1 MTAIAEP
8 SIYSTPTAPRG
19 RITNVV
25 RLQFLNLWT
34 FVWTPLCVLGGSW
47 LISLLINAIINSA
60 NVSEDKVSY
69 GAQAP
74 LWYFLV
80 VGVMA
85 MAYTFPFSQAMT
97 ITRREF
103 FLGTLGAAAISSV
116 GMSLIFVAF
125 GLIEQATDGYGIN
138 AYFGYLEPLWV
149 SGPLAAGFEF
159 FVFSMLVFIFG
170 FWTATVYRFGGAKV
184 LTALLFALG
193 FALVGL
199 GALITWQEW
208 WPSVGRWFVDTGA
221 LGLAFWGLGAA
232 AVFLAISYATLRR
245 LPA

>member
-1 MTAIAEP
+1 MTAVAEP
-8 SIYSTPTAPRG
+8 SIYSAPTAPRG

-47 LISLLINAIINSA
+47 LISFLVNAIINSA
-60 NVSEDKVSY
+60 DVSGDKVSY

-80 VGVMA
+80 IGVMS

-97 ITRREF
+97 VTRREF
-103 FLGTLGAAAISSV
+103 FLGTLGAAAISSA
-116 GMSLIFVAF
+116 GTSLIFVTF
-125 GLIEQATDGYGIN
+125 GLIEEATDGYGVN

-159 FVFSMLVFIFG
+159 FVFAMLVFIVG
-170 FWTATVYRFGGAKV
+170 FWVATVYQFGGAKV
-184 LTALLFALG
+184 LTGLLFAIA

-221 LGLAFWGLGAA
+221 LGLAFWGLAVAA
-232 AVFLAISYATLRR
+232 ILSAISYITLRR